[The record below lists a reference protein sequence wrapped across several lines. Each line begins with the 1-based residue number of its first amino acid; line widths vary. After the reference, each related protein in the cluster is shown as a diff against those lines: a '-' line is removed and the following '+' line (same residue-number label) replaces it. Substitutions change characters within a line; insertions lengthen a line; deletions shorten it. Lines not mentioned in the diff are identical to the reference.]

1 MKERRKIQR
10 IEMRTPA
17 RLEVVAKGGKKI
29 SLQAETK
36 DISSHGAFFISEDL
50 TEDLIEENTNLD
62 IELFLSMERLQKL
75 LDEKKQIRIQ
85 IRGTVIRNDPD
96 GIAVSFGR
104 KYQII
109 VYNHDRE

>member
-1 MKERRKIQR
+1 MKERRKRQR

-17 RLEVVAKGGKKI
+17 RIEGVAEGGKKI

-36 DISSHGAFFISEDL
+36 DLSSHGAFFI
-50 TEDLIEENTNLD
+50 TEDLIEKNTNLD
-62 IELFLSMERLQKL
+62 IELILSMKKLQKL
-75 LDEKKQIRIQ
+75 LDGKKQIRIQ

-109 VYNHDRE
+109 ALNHDRDW

>member
-1 MKERRKIQR
+1 MKEKRKIQR

-17 RLEVVAKGGKKI
+17 RLEGVAKGGKKI

-36 DISSHGAFFISEDL
+36 DLSSHGAFFI
-50 TEDLIEENTNLD
+50 TEDRIEENVKLD
-62 IELFLSMERLQKL
+62 IELIISMEKFQEL
-75 LDEKKQIRIQ
+75 LDGKKQIKIQ

-109 VYNHDRE
+109 ALNHSREW

>member
-1 MKERRKIQR
+1 MKEKRKIQR

-17 RLEVVAKGGKKI
+17 RLEGVAKGGKKI

-36 DISSHGAFFISEDL
+36 DLSSHGAFFI
-50 TEDLIEENTNLD
+50 TEDLIEENVILD
-62 IELFLSMERLQKL
+62 VELIVSMEKLQEL
-75 LDEKKQIRIQ
+75 LGEKKQIRIRIQ
-85 IRGTVIRNDPD
+85 GTVIRNDPD

-109 VYNHDRE
+109 ALNHSREW